1 MTGAPLRSRS
11 RPWQRVKPVAIPLT
25 LTERMFMLH
34 RLAQVS
40 AVADAIIQPVIPLQ
54 FRRQWERPMV
64 VEHVRRLVA
73 VLRTHESIFT
83 GTDLDNRIFAE
94 AIEGNT
100 YFVVP
105 TGDRRLVLAHIRQAE
120 QLRIKLERAI
130 GRKIR
135 RFQIGIKP

>member
-1 MTGAPLRSRS
+1 MSAPLRSRS
-11 RPWQRVKPVAIPLT
+11 WHQRHPPVAIPLT

-40 AVADAIIQPVIPLQ
+40 SVADALIQTVGPFQ

-64 VEHVRRLVA
+64 VEHTRRLVRL
-73 VLRTHESIFT
+73 LRTREGGILA
-83 GTDLDNRIFAE
+83 GTELDRRLIAE

-120 QLRIKLERAI
+120 ALRIKLERAI
-130 GRKIR
+130 GQKIR
-135 RFQIGIKP
+135 RFRIGEPDA